1 MSLFGYRVL
10 AGLAAL
16 AAIWIALGMISRPN
30 PVERRVFDSIMED
43 INQQDEVITLIG
55 QAQFTEDPD
64 MTVRALEAIV
74 RRFEQ
79 PFESDA
85 EFRRMQ
91 MIQINF
97 YAHVASQRS
106 DLELLTTAF
115 EIEQELDHLRD
126 PETTPG
132 YFARS
137 HHIARLASLF
147 STRAK
152 INSNTA
158 DFQQA
163 NILYARAIDLIDEN
177 APRAIA
183 KRFVWERAIV
193 LALWGTK
200 SADIELLDQSSA
212 EFVFYRDAST
222 DIGATGLAQ
231 RAQIEISWNALA
243 RSEISGDA
251 STLPDFLTALED
263 TMDSALPY
271 LLELEQQRIR
281 PAAEALRAAIIA
293 DSAY

>member
-1 MSLFGYRVL
+1 MSVFGYRIL
-10 AGLAAL
+10 ASLAVL
-16 AAIWIALGMISRPN
+16 AAIWIALGMIFRPN

-43 INQQDEVITLIG
+43 ISQQDEVITLIG
-55 QAQFTEDPD
+55 QAQFTEDAG
-64 MTVRALEAIV
+64 MTARALDAIA

-79 PFESDA
+79 PFES
-85 EFRRMQ
+85 ETKFRRMQ
-91 MIQINF
+91 IIQINF
-97 YAHVASQRS
+97 YAHVASLRR
-106 DLELLTTAF
+106 DLELLATAF
-115 EIEQELDHLRD
+115 EIEHELDHLRD

-163 NILYARAIDLIDEN
+163 NILYVRAIDLIDEN

-183 KRFVWERAIV
+183 KDFVWERAVV
-193 LALWGTK
+193 LAQWGK
-200 SADIELLDQSSA
+200 QSADIELLDQSSA
-212 EFVFYRDAST
+212 EFVFYRDASI
-222 DIGATGLAQ
+222 DIDATVLAR

-243 RSEISGDA
+243 RSEITGDA
-251 STLPDFLTALED
+251 SALPDFLTALED

-271 LLELEQQRIR
+271 LLELEQERIR
-281 PAAEALRAAIIA
+281 PAADALRAAIIA
-293 DSAY
+293 DLAN